1 MRQLFLMPLLWLC
14 AAALNAAPVAPPAR
28 AEIDALLSALEKSGC
43 EFNRN
48 GSWYAAKEARTHLL
62 RKLEYLE
69 GRNAVHSTEQFIE
82 LAASTSSSSG
92 KAYLVRC
99 GKAAPVESRQWL
111 KAQLAA
117 LRVPAPAGVPA
128 SNPRP

>member
-1 MRQLFLMPLLWLC
+1 MRQLFLVPLLWLI
-14 AAALNAAPVAPPAR
+14 AVALHAAPLAPPVR
-28 AEIDALLSALEKSGC
+28 AEVDALLSALEKSGC

-69 GRNAVHSTEQFIE
+69 GRNAVQSTEQFID

-92 KAYLVRC
+92 KPYLVRC
-99 GKAAPVESRQWL
+99 GKAAPVESRAWL
-111 KAQLAA
+111 GAQLVA
-117 LRVPAPAGVPA
+117 LRGPAGTPA
-128 SNPRP
+128 SGPRP